1 LLLLLYVGAMQGML
15 ALTFADAKDYSKITG
30 SDKITINVAGSA
42 FAPGKQLTMRVHPA
56 NGGASFEV
64 KLNHT
69 FNEEQIQWFKS
80 GSALNLM
87 KAKAAAAK

>member
-1 LLLLLYVGAMQGML
+1 ML
-15 ALTFADAKDYSKITG
+15 ALTFADAKDYGRITG
-30 SDKITINVAGSA
+30 ADKITINVAGSA

-56 NGGASFEV
+56 SGAAAFDV

-87 KAKAAAAK
+87 KAQAAKKAGK

>member
-1 LLLLLYVGAMQGML
+1 MYVRAQGML
-15 ALTFADAKDYSKITG
+15 ALTFADAKDYGRVTG
-30 SDKITINVAGSA
+30 LDKVSIAVAGSA
-42 FAPGKQLTMRVHPA
+42 FAPGKQLTMRVTPA
-56 NGGASFEV
+56 NGSAAFDV

-87 KAKAAAAK
+87 KAKAKAAKAK